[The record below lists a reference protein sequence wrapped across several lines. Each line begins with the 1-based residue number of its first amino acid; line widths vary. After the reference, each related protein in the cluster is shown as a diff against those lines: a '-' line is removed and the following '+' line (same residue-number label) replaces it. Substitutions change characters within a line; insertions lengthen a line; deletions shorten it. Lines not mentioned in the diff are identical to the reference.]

1 MRKEEHWMRHRLGRK
16 GEVNNEQPQEE
27 LGYQGS
33 AAHCNRLIPSSL
45 KSLGLSVCLEWGEL
59 ELVL

>member
-1 MRKEEHWMRHRLGRK
+1 MRHRLGRK
-16 GEVNNEQPQEE
+16 GGVNNEQPQEE
-27 LGYQGS
+27 LGSQGS